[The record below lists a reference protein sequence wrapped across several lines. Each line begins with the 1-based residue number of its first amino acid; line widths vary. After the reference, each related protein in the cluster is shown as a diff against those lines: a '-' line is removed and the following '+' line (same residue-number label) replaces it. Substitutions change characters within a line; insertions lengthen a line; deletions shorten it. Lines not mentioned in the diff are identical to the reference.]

1 MVLKLYDV
9 LLKKKLNPS
18 FKVHNIVMK
27 IMEGKKMEGNFAENL
42 KKIIEAEDKI
52 IYKKVN
58 FSRRTFK
65 SKYFSNILTEN
76 IKFYAFDSCIIC
88 QKDINLELISKNL
101 KEMKRDLNWTTCP
114 DCGESILPKLTVQF
128 GEEINKTG
136 DMKKNTSNVENIVL
150 FSPYILKNNYNTFF
164 SKNDSKL
171 DVDKFM
177 MNYST
182 IFWDSLWYFKLN
194 DLEYDFML
202 PYFYKLE
209 QIKPYT
215 EFDVTLE
222 DNVENNINN
231 IIITDNSSNK
241 FEKNRLKISNNFNF
255 TVFK

>member
-1 MVLKLYDV
+1 
-9 LLKKKLNPS
+9 
-18 FKVHNIVMK
+18 
-27 IMEGKKMEGNFAENL
+27 
-42 KKIIEAEDKI
+42 
-52 IYKKVN
+52 
-58 FSRRTFK
+58 
-65 SKYFSNILTEN
+65 
-76 IKFYAFDSCIIC
+76 
-88 QKDINLELISKNL
+88 
-101 KEMKRDLNWTTCP
+101 
-114 DCGESILPKLTVQF
+114 
-128 GEEINKTG
+128 
-136 DMKKNTSNVENIVL
+136 
-150 FSPYILKNNYNTFF
+150 
-164 SKNDSKL
+164 
-171 DVDKFM
+171 M

-231 IIITDNSSNK
+231 IIITDNTSNK